1 MTEFQ
6 RFNLNGTQTD
16 NFFKFIFSSYD
27 SDLKMIGNLK
37 NDEHL
42 LYFSLLITIF
52 FILCAA
58 PMEIKSSTK
67 HRVIVN
73 FSDPINAVEW
83 MVVNDN
89 VMGGVS
95 RSRVSINP
103 EGYMV
108 FKGNVSLDYGG
119 GFASL
124 RSSYE
129 NWEIGKFDGFV
140 IKVWGDGKTY
150 QFRSR
155 MGNNFSGVAYRHYF
169 QTNNVNWQEIRLPF
183 SKFVPTYRGRII
195 SNAAPLDPYT
205 IRNLGLMIS
214 DKQSGNINLKIAWF
228 GVY

>member
-1 MTEFQ
+1 MIGK
-6 RFNLNGTQTD
+6 LK
-16 NFFKFIFSSYD
+16 NFEHKLHFSVLASIIFIF
-27 SDLKMIGNLK
+27 
-37 NDEHL
+37 
-42 LYFSLLITIF
+42 
-52 FILCAA
+52 CVV
-58 PMEIKSSTK
+58 PMEIKSSTNY
-67 HRVIVN
+67 RVIVN
-73 FSDPINAVEW
+73 FVETIDTVKW

-95 RSRVSINP
+95 RSRVRIIP
-103 EGYMV
+103 EGNMV
-108 FKGNVSLDYGG
+108 FNGNVSLDYGG

-150 QFRSR
+150 QFRCR
-155 MGNNFSGVAYRHYF
+155 VGNNFDGVAYRQYF
-169 QTNNVNWQEIRLPF
+169 QTNNLNWQEIRLPF

-195 SNAAPLDPYT
+195 SNASPLDPHT

-214 DKQSGNINLKIAWF
+214 DKQSGNFNLKIAWI

>member
-1 MTEFQ
+1 
-6 RFNLNGTQTD
+6 
-16 NFFKFIFSSYD
+16 
-27 SDLKMIGNLK
+27 MIGNLK
-37 NDEHL
+37 NNEYL
-42 LYFSLLITIF
+42 LYFSVLITIF
-52 FILCAA
+52 FILCAV

-67 HRVIVN
+67 HRDIVN
-73 FSDPINAVEW
+73 FGESINSVEW

-103 EGYMV
+103 EGFMV
-108 FKGNVSLDYGG
+108 FNGNVSLDYGG
-119 GFASL
+119 GFASV

-129 NWEIGKFDGFV
+129 NWEIGKFHGFA

-150 QFRSR
+150 QFRCR
-155 MGNNFSGVAYRHYF
+155 MGNNFDGVAYRHYF

-183 SKFVPTYRGRII
+183 SKFVPTYRGRIL
-195 SNAAPLDPYT
+195 SDPAPLDPET

-214 DKQSGNINLKIAWF
+214 DKQSGNFNLKIAWI

>member
-1 MTEFQ
+1 
-6 RFNLNGTQTD
+6 
-16 NFFKFIFSSYD
+16 
-27 SDLKMIGNLK
+27 MIGNLK
-37 NDEHL
+37 NNEYLHH
-42 LYFSLLITIF
+42 FSVLITIF

-73 FSDPINAVEW
+73 FSGPINSVEW

-95 RSRVSINP
+95 RSRVSINQ

-108 FKGNVSLDYGG
+108 FNGNVSLDYGG
-119 GFASL
+119 GFASV

-155 MGNNFSGVAYRHYF
+155 MGNNFDGVAYRHYF
-169 QTNNVNWQEIRLPF
+169 QTNNENWQEIRLPF
-183 SKFVPTYRGRII
+183 SKFVPTYRGRIL
-195 SNAAPLDPYT
+195 SDAVQLDSKA

-214 DKQSGNINLKIAWF
+214 DKQSGNFNLKIAWI

>member
-1 MTEFQ
+1 MV
-6 RFNLNGTQTD
+6 
-16 NFFKFIFSSYD
+16 
-27 SDLKMIGNLK
+27 
-37 NDEHL
+37 
-42 LYFSLLITIF
+42 
-52 FILCAA
+52 
-58 PMEIKSSTK
+58 IKSSTK

-73 FSDPINAVEW
+73 FGDQINSVEW

-95 RSRVSINP
+95 RSRASINP

-108 FKGNVSLDYGG
+108 FNGNVSLDYGG
-119 GFASL
+119 GFASI

-140 IKVWGDGKTY
+140 IRVWGDGKTY
-150 QFRSR
+150 QFRCR
-155 MGNNFSGVAYRHYF
+155 VGNNFDGVAYRHYF
-169 QTNNVNWQEIRLPF
+169 QTNNENWQEIRLPF

-195 SNAAPLDPYT
+195 SNADPLDPQT

-214 DKQSGNINLKIAWF
+214 DKQSGNFNLKIAWI